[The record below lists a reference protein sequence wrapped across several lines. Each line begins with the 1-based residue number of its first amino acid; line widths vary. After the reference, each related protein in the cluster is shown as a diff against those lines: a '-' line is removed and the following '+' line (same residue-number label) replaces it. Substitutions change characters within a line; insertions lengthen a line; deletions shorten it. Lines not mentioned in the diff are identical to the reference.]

1 MQLTRAWVAAVTGGR
16 PAGPVGSEPLG
27 DGLAFDSR
35 ELAPGEVFVALVDA
49 RDGHDFASDA
59 IARGAAFAIVERE
72 IPGIPT
78 VVVPDTRR
86 GLREL
91 ARAGRDRLG
100 ARVVGITGSVGK
112 TSTKDLT
119 AAALHAAL
127 AAHAAPASFN
137 NEIGVPVT
145 VLGAPDAT
153 DVLVVEM
160 GARFPGNI
168 AELCELV
175 APEIGIITNLGIT
188 HAEHLGGPEGVAVV
202 KGELLDALPA
212 HGLAVLWEGCEASAG
227 QRTRSAAPVITVGT
241 EPAADVRISGLEID
255 AELHARFD
263 LATPWGSGPVVLG
276 VRGAHM
282 VVNAAQAATVALH
295 LGVPFDLVVGAL
307 AASEVSGWRMRV
319 DDSVQGVRVLND
331 AYNASPIAMVAA
343 LDALVGLPATG
354 RRIAVLGEMRELG
367 DVAEA
372 EHARVGTAVAECAV
386 DVLVAVGSATDPLA
400 EAAGARTG
408 LEIHRAADATE
419 AADLV
424 AGLTQPGDVVLVKAS
439 RAVGLELVAVALLGE
454 GALT

>member
-1 MQLTRAWVAAVTGGR
+1 MELTRGWVAAVTGGQV
-16 PAGPVGSEPLG
+16 AGPVGSEPIG

-49 RDGHDFASDA
+49 RDGHDFAADA
-59 IARGAAFAIVERE
+59 IARGAAFAIVERDV
-72 IPGIPT
+72 PGVPT
-78 VVVPDTRR
+78 VVVADTRR
-86 GLREL
+86 ALTEL

-119 AAALHAAL
+119 AAALRAGL

-188 HAEHLGGPEGVAVV
+188 HAEHLGGPEGVAAV

-212 HGLAVLWEGCEASAG
+212 HGLAVLWAECDASAG

-241 EPAADVRISGLEID
+241 DTAADVRLSGLQVD
-255 AELHARFD
+255 AELHARFH
-263 LATPWGSGPVVLG
+263 LETPWGSGPVVLG

-282 VVNAAQAATVALH
+282 AVNAAQAATVALH
-295 LGVPFDLVVGAL
+295 LGVPFDVVVGAL
-307 AASEVSGWRMRV
+307 AASEISGWRMRV
-319 DDSVQGVRVLND
+319 DDTPEGVRVLND
-331 AYNASPIAMVAA
+331 AYNASPVAMVAA
-343 LDALVGLPATG
+343 LDALVALPATG

-372 EHARVGTAVAECAV
+372 EHARVGAAVAERSV

-400 EAAGARTG
+400 EAAGARAG
-408 LEIHRAADATE
+408 LEILRATDAAH

-424 AGLTQPGDVVLVKAS
+424 GGLARSGDVVLVKAS
-439 RAVGLELVAVALLGE
+439 RAVGLELVAAALLGE
-454 GALT
+454 GALA